1 MSKKVEVTN
10 IDQDFIDS
18 HEGFTRE
25 QVFEYPTTPLLM
37 KIYIEDKYMVFKNP
51 DVNFDELK
59 QKIKDN
65 NFYCLSKPKSK
76 DTHCM
81 CEQFLM
87 ADCEGPCQCGL
98 YTKKLRDTES
108 FEQVRVA
115 SLKRQSGKSMFKG

>member
-10 IDQDFIDS
+10 VDQEFIDS

-25 QVFEYPTTPLLM
+25 QVF
-37 KIYIEDKYMVFKNP
+37 DK
-51 DVNFDELK
+51 LK
-59 QKIKDN
+59 QKVKDN

-76 DTHCM
+76 GTRCM

>member
-37 KIYIEDKYMVFKNP
+37 KIYIEDKYMVLKNP

-59 QKIKDN
+59 QKKRQ
-65 NFYCLSKPKSK
+65 
-76 DTHCM
+76 
-81 CEQFLM
+81 QFLLSFK
-87 ADCEGPCQCGL
+87 AKVKRYSL
-98 YTKKLRDTES
+98 Y
-108 FEQVRVA
+108 V
-115 SLKRQSGKSMFKG
+115 